1 MNNAKIIRVRD
12 IMRTSFLEIDG
23 LNTVKEAIEAM
34 KKSNNDSI
42 IVKKR
47 NENDEYGILLLS
59 DIANN
64 VLAKDRAPE
73 RVNVYEIMKKPVVGV
88 SPEMDV
94 RYCARLFDE
103 FGLASAPVIEN
114 NLVIGIV
121 GYHGLVLRGLA
132 EIYG

>member
-1 MNNAKIIRVRD
+1 MNNTKIIRVRD

>member
-1 MNNAKIIRVRD
+1 MNSAKRIRVRD

-23 LNTVKEAIEAM
+23 LNTVKEAIEQM
-34 KKSNNDSI
+34 KGSDANSI

-59 DIANN
+59 DIAKN

-73 RVNVYEIMKKPVVGV
+73 RVNVYEVMKKPVIGV
-88 SPEMDV
+88 HPDMDV
-94 RYCARLFDE
+94 RYCARLFDDH
-103 FGLASAPVIEN
+103 GLVSAPVIEN

-121 GYHGLVLRGLA
+121 GYHGLVLKGLA

>member
-1 MNNAKIIRVRD
+1 MQP
-12 IMRTSFLEIDG
+12 SFLEIDG
-23 LNTVKEAIEAM
+23 LKTVKEAIEAM
-34 KKSNNDSI
+34 KKANTSAI

-59 DIANN
+59 DIAKK

-73 RVNVYEIMKKPVVGV
+73 RVNVYEVMKKPVIGV

-103 FGLASAPVIEN
+103 YGLVSAPVIEN

-121 GYHGLVLRGLA
+121 GHHGLVLRGLA